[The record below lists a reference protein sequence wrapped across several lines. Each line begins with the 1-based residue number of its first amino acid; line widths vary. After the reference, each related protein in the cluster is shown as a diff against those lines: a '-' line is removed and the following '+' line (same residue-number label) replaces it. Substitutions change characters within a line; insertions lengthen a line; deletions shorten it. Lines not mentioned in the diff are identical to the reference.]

1 MVCNPESC
9 DCWPLHIEARFTI
22 SLEPLKASPH
32 RRRAGFRGFCRA
44 FAFLLPGTAF
54 CQTKAASEAS
64 SAHADRYQI
73 VHVYPHDPS
82 AYTPGPVYMEG
93 RLYEST
99 GLNGRSSVQMVD
111 LAGGKVCSATIFL
124 RNILEKV

>member
-1 MVCNPESC
+1 MRLLAPSYRSEVHNLFGASKG
-9 DCWPLHIEARFTI
+9 IAQ
-22 SLEPLKASPH
+22 SKAG
-32 RRRAGFRGFCRA
+32 RLCGFCRA
-44 FAFLLPGTAF
+44 LAFLLPCTAF

-64 SAHADRYQI
+64 SAHPDRYQI

-82 AYTPGPVYMEG
+82 AYTQGLVYMEG